1 MLLMI
6 RLELDKN
13 LKRLQRSVQT
23 WGPKACT
30 ASPLIKNPNK
40 PPIDKQE
47 PQKLC
52 KCVASSGLSR
62 LFMATIASI
71 VTSAIAVAV
80 EAPTNIVSAAATC
93 NFPPRTSTRYVDTVT
108 RPILPQTRLLNL
120 CYELEEACSH
130 HVAKLNN
137 TPLIISTVNYM
148 TEFSVAC
155 SEYELY
161 QSQLFIDFWS
171 YYDVSIVIIFAYEL
185 STYSLKHIRSSI
197 VLLFILEKKTT

>member
-1 MLLMI
+1 M
-6 RLELDKN
+6 
-13 LKRLQRSVQT
+13 KRLQRSIQT

-80 EAPTNIVSAAATC
+80 EAPTNIMSAVAAC
-93 NFPPRTSTRYVDTVT
+93 NFPPSTSTRYVDTVT

-137 TPLIISTVNYM
+137 TPLLIYCN
-148 TEFSVAC
+148 
-155 SEYELY
+155 L
-161 QSQLFIDFWS
+161 
-171 YYDVSIVIIFAYEL
+171 
-185 STYSLKHIRSSI
+185 HN
-197 VLLFILEKKTT
+197 